1 MRGLTFKSVSG
12 FPIRTNVN
20 SFGLKALLTVDTKT
34 STSHGFLNTQ
44 KNTGIN
50 YLQIC

>member
-20 SFGLKALLTVDTKT
+20 SLGLKALFEVDTET
-34 STSHGFLNTQ
+34 SASRGFLNTQ
-44 KNTGIN
+44 KK
-50 YLQIC
+50 Y